1 MGRSIM
7 NIETDVGEQVMNEY
21 EKLEYI
27 HHIIQEC
34 MNNNIDMAMLETAL
48 EFVEDIREPY
58 LWTMSSGERRQNW
71 GVITRQKE
79 L

>member
-1 MGRSIM
+1 
-7 NIETDVGEQVMNEY
+7 MNEY

-48 EFVEDIREPY
+48 EFVEDIREPFFTSRIRY
-58 LWTMSSGERRQNW
+58 SNDA
-71 GVITRQKE
+71 GVAD

>member
-1 MGRSIM
+1 
-7 NIETDVGEQVMNEY
+7 MNEY

-58 LWTMSSGERRQNW
+58 LWTMSAGERKQYASS
-71 GVITRQKE
+71 
-79 L
+79 